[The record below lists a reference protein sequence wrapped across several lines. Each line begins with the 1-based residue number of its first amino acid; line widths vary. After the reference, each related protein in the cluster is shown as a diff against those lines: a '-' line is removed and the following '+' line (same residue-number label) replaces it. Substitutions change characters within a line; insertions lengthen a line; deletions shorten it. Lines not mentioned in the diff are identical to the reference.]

1 MQRAASLICGLA
13 ALFALD
19 APFSGALAQQRP
31 NIAPQPAFPED
42 AQACV
47 SIANLTEYNWPIGIR
62 REGRVN
68 SIVTAKPRE
77 VNRYC
82 APDRLGPNER
92 IIVQLKSSWFPL
104 GECSLRN
111 RGTMEIYR
119 EKSTETDSGEV
130 TKVRCFEGR

>member
-1 MQRAASLICGLA
+1 MHRGHAGVIAGLA
-13 ALFALD
+13 ALLLCSSA
-19 APFSGALAQQRP
+19 SAQPQRP
-31 NIAPQPAFPED
+31 ITDD

-47 SIANLTEYNWPIGIR
+47 TVANLTEYNWPIGIR

-68 SIVTAKPRE
+68 STLIAKPRE

-82 APDRLGPNER
+82 APDRLAAGEF
-92 IIVQLKSSWFPL
+92 IIVQVKSSWFPV
-104 GECSLRN
+104 GECRLRN

-130 TKVRCFEGR
+130 TRVKCYEGQ

>member
-1 MQRAASLICGLA
+1 MRSGHTGIIAGLA
-13 ALFALD
+13 ALLLCGSAV
-19 APFSGALAQQRP
+19 AQPQRP
-31 NIAPQPAFPED
+31 VTDD

-47 SIANLTEYNWPIGIR
+47 TIANLTEYNWPIGIR

-68 SIVTAKPRE
+68 STVIAKPRE

-82 APDRLGPNER
+82 APDRLGPNEYIR
-92 IIVQLKSSWFPL
+92 VQLKSSWFPL
-104 GECSLRN
+104 GECELRN

-130 TKVRCFEGR
+130 TRVKCYGER

>member
-1 MQRAASLICGLA
+1 MRGAASLICGLA
-13 ALFALD
+13 ALFAL
-19 APFSGALAQQRP
+19 AANAQQRP
-31 NIAPQPAFPED
+31 NIVPQPLFPED

-47 SIANLTEYNWPIGIR
+47 TVANLTEYNWPIGIR

-68 SIVTAKPRE
+68 STVIAKPRE

-82 APDRLGPNER
+82 APDRLGADEFIR
-92 IIVQLKSSWFPL
+92 VQLKSSWFPL
-104 GECSLRN
+104 GECELKN

-130 TKVRCFEGR
+130 TRVKCYGGR

>member
-1 MQRAASLICGLA
+1 MRFGQAGIFAGLA
-13 ALFALD
+13 ALLLCD
-19 APFSGALAQQRP
+19 AVLAQPRRP
-31 NIAPQPAFPED
+31 VTDD

-47 SIANLTEYNWPIGIR
+47 TIANLTEYNWPIGIR

-68 SIVTAKPRE
+68 STVTAKPRE
-77 VNRYC
+77 VQQYC
-82 APDRLGPNER
+82 APDRLGANEV

-104 GECSLRN
+104 GECRLKN

-130 TKVRCFEGR
+130 TKVKCYEGR

>member
-1 MQRAASLICGLA
+1 MNRRRGSGLTGLA
-13 ALFALD
+13 AALLLCGT
-19 APFSGALAQQRP
+19 AVAQQLPGRP
-31 NIAPQPAFPED
+31 PIITDD

-47 SIANLTEYNWPIGIR
+47 TVANLTEYNWPIGIR

-68 SIVTAKPRE
+68 STVIAKRRE

-92 IIVQLKSSWFPL
+92 IVVQVKSSWFPI
-104 GECSLRN
+104 GECSLKN

-119 EKSTETDSGEV
+119 EKSDQTDSGEV
-130 TKVRCFEGR
+130 TKVKCYEGR

>member
-1 MQRAASLICGLA
+1 MRSGQSGILAGLA
-13 ALFALD
+13 ALLFCAT
-19 APFSGALAQQRP
+19 ASAQPQRP
-31 NIAPQPAFPED
+31 VTDD

-47 SIANLTEYNWPIGIR
+47 TIANLTEYNWPIGIR

-68 SIVTAKPRE
+68 STVIAKPRE

-82 APDRLGPNER
+82 APDRLGPNEYIR
-92 IIVQLKSSWFPL
+92 VQLKSSWFPL
-104 GECSLRN
+104 GECELRN

-130 TKVRCFEGR
+130 TRVKCYGER

>member
-1 MQRAASLICGLA
+1 MRNGQSGIIAGLVAAFLLCGAAS
-13 ALFALD
+13 
-19 APFSGALAQQRP
+19 AQPQRP
-31 NIAPQPAFPED
+31 ITDD

-47 SIANLTEYNWPIGIR
+47 TIANLTEYNWPIGIR

-68 SIVTAKPRE
+68 STVIAKPRE

-82 APDRLGPNER
+82 APDRLGPNEYIR
-92 IIVQLKSSWFPL
+92 VQLKSSWFPL
-104 GECSLRN
+104 GECELKN

-130 TKVRCFEGR
+130 TRVKCYGER

>member
-1 MQRAASLICGLA
+1 MRSGQSGIIAGLA
-13 ALFALD
+13 ALLLC
-19 APFSGALAQQRP
+19 GAAVVHSAGAQPQRP
-31 NIAPQPAFPED
+31 VTDD

-47 SIANLTEYNWPIGIR
+47 TIANLTEYNWPIGIR

-68 SIVTAKPRE
+68 STVIAKPRE

-82 APDRLGPNER
+82 APDRLGANEYIR
-92 IIVQLKSSWFPL
+92 VQLKSSWFPL
-104 GECSLRN
+104 GECELKN

-130 TKVRCFEGR
+130 TRVKCYGGR

>member
-1 MQRAASLICGLA
+1 MQSGQTSIIAGLA
-13 ALFALD
+13 ALLFCVSAT
-19 APFSGALAQQRP
+19 AQPQRP
-31 NIAPQPAFPED
+31 ITDD

-47 SIANLTEYNWPIGIR
+47 TIANLTEYNWPIGIR

-68 SIVTAKPRE
+68 STVIAKPRE

-82 APDRLGPNER
+82 APDRLGPNEFIR
-92 IIVQLKSSWFPL
+92 VQLKSSWFPL
-104 GECSLRN
+104 GECMLKN

-130 TKVRCFEGR
+130 TKVKCYEGR

>member
-1 MQRAASLICGLA
+1 MRAAASLICSLA
-13 ALFALD
+13 ALCLFD
-19 APFSGALAQQRP
+19 AGLSGAVAQQRP
-31 NIAPQPAFPED
+31 NIAPPPAFPDD

-47 SIANLTEYNWPIGIR
+47 SVANLTEYNWPIGIR

-68 SIVTAKPRE
+68 SIVNVKPRE
-77 VNRYC
+77 VQRYC

-104 GECSLRN
+104 GECSLKN

-119 EKSTETDSGEV
+119 EKSDLTDSGEV

>member
-1 MQRAASLICGLA
+1 MQGGHTGIIAGLA
-13 ALFALD
+13 TLLLCATAALIE
-19 APFSGALAQQRP
+19 SALAQPQRP
-31 NIAPQPAFPED
+31 VTDD

-47 SIANLTEYNWPIGIR
+47 TVANLTEYNWPVGIR

-68 SIVTAKPRE
+68 STVNVKPRE
-77 VNRYC
+77 VQRYC

-119 EKSTETDSGEV
+119 EKSDQTDSGEV
-130 TKVRCFEGR
+130 TKVKCYEGR

>member
-1 MQRAASLICGLA
+1 MRGAASLICGLA

-19 APFSGALAQQRP
+19 ATAQQRP
-31 NIAPQPAFPED
+31 QLVPPPGIED

-47 SIANLTEYNWPIGIR
+47 TVANLTEYNWPIGIR

-68 SIVTAKPRE
+68 STVIAKPRE

-82 APDRLGPNER
+82 APDRLGPNEF
-92 IIVQLKSSWFPL
+92 IIIQVKSSWFPV
-104 GECSLRN
+104 GECRLKN

-119 EKSTETDSGEV
+119 EKSDITDSGEV
-130 TKVRCFEGR
+130 TKVKCYEGR

>member
-1 MQRAASLICGLA
+1 MRGRIGYVAASLCLLA
-13 ALFALD
+13 DPAWAQ
-19 APFSGALAQQRP
+19 APGS
-31 NIAPQPAFPED
+31 IITDD

-68 SIVTAKPRE
+68 STVTIKPRE
-77 VNRYC
+77 VSRYC
-82 APDRLGPNER
+82 APDRLKANER

-104 GECSLRN
+104 GECSLKN

-119 EKSTETDSGEV
+119 EKSDQTDSGEV
-130 TKVRCFEGR
+130 TKVKCYEGR

>member
-1 MQRAASLICGLA
+1 MQGGQSGIIAGLA
-13 ALFALD
+13 TALLLCAS
-19 APFSGALAQQRP
+19 ASAQPQRP
-31 NIAPQPAFPED
+31 ITDD

-47 SIANLTEYNWPIGIR
+47 TIANLTEYNWPIGIR

-68 SIVTAKPRE
+68 STVIAKPRE

-82 APDRLGPNER
+82 APDRLGPNEVIR
-92 IIVQLKSSWFPL
+92 VQLKSSWFPL
-104 GECSLRN
+104 GECELKN

-130 TKVRCFEGR
+130 TKVKCYGGR

>member
-1 MQRAASLICGLA
+1 MQGGHTGIIAGLA
-13 ALFALD
+13 ALLFCAT
-19 APFSGALAQQRP
+19 ASAQPQRP
-31 NIAPQPAFPED
+31 VTDD

-47 SIANLTEYNWPIGIR
+47 TIANLTEYNWPIGIR

-68 SIVTAKPRE
+68 STVIAKPRE

-82 APDRLGPNER
+82 APDRLGPNEV

-104 GECSLRN
+104 GECRLKN

-130 TKVRCFEGR
+130 TKVKCYEGR

>member
-1 MQRAASLICGLA
+1 MQGGHTGIIAGLA
-13 ALFALD
+13 ALLFCAT
-19 APFSGALAQQRP
+19 AAHAQPQRP
-31 NIAPQPAFPED
+31 VTDD

-47 SIANLTEYNWPIGIR
+47 TVANLTEYNWPVGIR

-68 SIVTAKPRE
+68 STVNVKPRE
-77 VNRYC
+77 VQRYC
-82 APDRLGPNER
+82 APDRLGSDER

-119 EKSTETDSGEV
+119 EKSDQTDSGEV
-130 TKVRCFEGR
+130 TKVKCYEGR

>member
-1 MQRAASLICGLA
+1 MQGGHTGIIAGLA
-13 ALFALD
+13 ALLFCAM
-19 APFSGALAQQRP
+19 ASAQPQRP
-31 NIAPQPAFPED
+31 VTDD

-47 SIANLTEYNWPIGIR
+47 TIANLTEYNWPIGIR

-68 SIVTAKPRE
+68 STVIAKPRE

-82 APDRLGPNER
+82 APDRLGPNEVIR
-92 IIVQLKSSWFPL
+92 VQLKSSWFPL
-104 GECSLRN
+104 GECMLKN

-130 TKVRCFEGR
+130 TKVKCYEGR